1 MIIRVRSCLVSLS
14 GALAL
19 GAALLGLPLASG
31 SDRAFAEDIATAT
44 CLVPDDLLAISVEAA
59 EEFDVRCHI
68 AGAETPAVTAEA
80 AAAGQAEIEAPTV
93 AVNEPAAETPT
104 ASEGQ
109 AIRVEITQTVTVA
122 ATGQATEGDDIT
134 GSITPASSEPAKTAE
149 PEPTP
154 PQPAE

>member
-1 MIIRVRSCLVSLS
+1 MAPRPASPLCAGKSRHRCPVACVSVEYSMIIRVRSCLVSLS

-80 AAAGQAEIEAPTV
+80 AAAGQ
-93 AVNEPAAETPT
+93 
-104 ASEGQ
+104 
-109 AIRVEITQTVTVA
+109 
-122 ATGQATEGDDIT
+122 
-134 GSITPASSEPAKTAE
+134 
-149 PEPTP
+149 
-154 PQPAE
+154 